1 MNLLIIKPGLLNLIR
16 VELGQIFYL
25 KSKLMSSIKQLNL
38 FRIKLFRNPFHCGGI
53 CASGT
58 IRIPEREVNALKRM
72 LIDQNGFQNM
82 R

>member
-1 MNLLIIKPGLLNLIR
+1 VNLLIIKPGLLNLIR

-38 FRIKLFRNPFHCGGI
+38 FRIKFFRNPFHYGGI
-53 CASGT
+53 CVSGT